1 MTILKGYFRQGKSF
15 GIRNH
20 LLIIPTV
27 FCANNVVN
35 QIAEHFKDESFGDHN
50 ENYCVAINHGAGCCH
65 TGSDEVV
72 AFRTLLG
79 AAKHPNVGAVLL
91 VSLGCGQFC
100 CDGYQDKTSNM
111 IKRMSDIGVTFDHL
125 NIQATG
131 NTNSCIEQGIE
142 KVEVLLNN
150 IRDKKRTEI
159 TYSNLTAAILN
170 GGSDPTSGLFS
181 NPAVGHFTDFMIQQ
195 GGSAIFSQ
203 TSELLGAEQYFYEK
217 TKKEA
222 VTKLRNMIGF
232 YDNVTK
238 ALDKYIKES
247 EPTPGNIDSGIS
259 TLTEKSMGNSRKMG
273 HSDLIKIQKV
283 LAYSQKI
290 PSYPGLY
297 FMDGPGQDL
306 LCMTGMLIGGAHLA
320 MFTTGIGSP
329 LGSAI
334 APVIKVT
341 ANKQTYDM
349 LTNNMDIYIPKEDIF
364 TKGKFLKDI
373 AHELLT
379 PLFRSVVSGETQ
391 TRSEIMKQ
399 RDFGI
404 RQMWLLL

>member
-1 MTILKGYFRQGKSF
+1 MTMKGYFRQGKSF

-35 QIAEHFKDESFGDHN
+35 QIADHFKDKSFGEHN
-50 ENYCVAINHGAGCCH
+50 ENYCVAVNHGAGCCH
-65 TGSDEVV
+65 TGLDETV

-100 CDGYQDKTSNM
+100 CDGFQDKASNM
-111 IKRMSDIGVTFDHL
+111 VKRMADIGLVADDL

-142 KVEVLLNN
+142 KVEALLKK
-150 IRDKKRTEI
+150 ISGKKRTEI
-159 TYSNLTAAILN
+159 GYSNLTAAILN
-170 GGSDPTSGLFS
+170 GGSDPTSGLFA
-181 NPAVGHFTDFMIQQ
+181 NPAVGHFTDAMIQK
-195 GGSAIFSQ
+195 GGSAVFSQ
-203 TSELLGAEQYFYEK
+203 TSELLGAEEYFFKK

-222 VTKLRNMIGF
+222 VAKLRNMIGF

-238 ALDKYIKES
+238 ALVDHSKES
-247 EPTPGNIDSGIS
+247 EPTPGNINSGIS
-259 TLTEKSMGNSRKMG
+259 TLTEKSMGNSRKIG
-273 HSDLIKIQKV
+273 HEETIQIQKV

-290 PSYPGLY
+290 PNYPGLY

-306 LCMTGMLIGGAHLA
+306 LCMTGMLIGGSHLA

-329 LGSAI
+329 LGSAL
-334 APVIKVT
+334 APVIKIT

-349 LTNNMDIYIPKEDIF
+349 LDGNMDVYIPKEDIF
-364 TKGKFLKDI
+364 NKGKFLKDI

-379 PLFRSVVSGETQ
+379 PLFESVVSGETQ
-391 TRSEIMKQ
+391 TKSEIMKQ